1 MIMAARFGLHGAHEP
16 HPALVVYDLT
26 GDTDSETETLV
37 SFPSTASSPVPV
49 TRHFPFRHAQVPSFS
64 VRLGLLPTQ
73 LPTFF
78 ANHLVDFV
86 ASRFLFI

>member
-1 MIMAARFGLHGAHEP
+1 MTMAARFGLYGAHEP

-37 SFPSTASSPVPV
+37 SFFLYRSPFPG
-49 TRHFPFRHAQVPSFS
+49 TRHFPFRHARVPSFS

-73 LPTFF
+73 LSTFF
-78 ANHLVDFV
+78 G
-86 ASRFLFI
+86 